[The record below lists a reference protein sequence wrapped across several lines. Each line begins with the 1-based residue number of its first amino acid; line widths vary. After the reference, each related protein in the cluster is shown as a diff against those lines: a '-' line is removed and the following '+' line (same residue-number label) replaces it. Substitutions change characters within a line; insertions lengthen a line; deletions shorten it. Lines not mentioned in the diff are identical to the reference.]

1 MPDSLRE
8 NMRLHATIEG
18 RVQGVGY
25 RYFVEENAIVLG
37 LTGWVRNRW
46 NGSVETIAESD
57 RQSLEKFLAA
67 LRRGPRASSV
77 IGVNVQWLD
86 ATGEFTRFSIRGT
99 E

>member
-1 MPDSLRE
+1 
-8 NMRLHATIEG
+8 MRLHAIIEG

-37 LTGWVRNRW
+37 LNGWVRNCW
-46 NGSVETIAESD
+46 NGCVETIAESD

-77 IGVNVQWLD
+77 TGVNVHWLD